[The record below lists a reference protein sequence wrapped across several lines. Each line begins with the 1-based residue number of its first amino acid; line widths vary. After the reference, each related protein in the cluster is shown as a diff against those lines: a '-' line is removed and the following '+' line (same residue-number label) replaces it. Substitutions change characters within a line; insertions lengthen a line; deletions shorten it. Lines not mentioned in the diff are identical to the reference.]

1 MRNVFV
7 VCVMVLSL
15 FLVTSTGYSKPL
27 QGGDTVAAV
36 AVVNINQATVAELQR
51 LPDVGQVTAERIVA
65 YRTEKGPFRSSDELV
80 KVKGIGQKKLE
91 KLKDYIVVE

>member
-1 MRNVFV
+1 MRNVFT

-15 FLVTSTGYSKPL
+15 FLVVSPGYSKPL
-27 QGGDTVAAV
+27 QGGDAVVAI

-51 LPDVGQVTAERIVA
+51 LPDIGQVTAERIVA
-65 YRTEKGPFRSSDELV
+65 YRTENGPFRSSADLV
-80 KVKGIGQKKLE
+80 KVKGVGQKKLE

>member
-15 FLVTSTGYSKPL
+15 FLVVSPGYSKPL
-27 QGGDTVAAV
+27 QGGDAAAVV
-36 AVVNINQATVAELQR
+36 AVVNINQATVTELQR
-51 LPDVGQVTAERIVA
+51 LPDIGQVTAERIVA
-65 YRTEKGPFRSSDELV
+65 YRTEKGPFRSSSDLV